1 MYFHVSLP
9 AIAPCHRHNCCC
21 AGSLQPAS
29 LIQFIL
35 PRSKELFFHW
45 ASADEASNACYA
57 WSFYNCRWEDW
68 RFAPWL
74 AALCMVDKPSSV
86 QLGFSKNMGHGTS
99 SQLSFWITTWMQT
112 CMSCWSQ
119 QQASAAQ
126 FPQKSRRRFPRA
138 KTSHLVW
145 KCPTGSVPQTK
156 SGLTSPVGLQ

>member
-1 MYFHVSLP
+1 MCHCQPLLL
-9 AIAPCHRHNCCC
+9 AIAIIAVVQDPCSQHRWSSSSCRDRRSCF
-21 AGSLQPAS
+21 SLGQRWWS
-29 LIQFIL
+29 LKCMLCLKFLQL
-35 PRSKELFFHW
+35 PMRRLTFCSLTRRPLHGGQAIK
-45 ASADEASNACYA
+45 C
-57 WSFYNCRWEDW
+57 
-68 RFAPWL
+68 
-74 AALCMVDKPSSV
+74 SV
-86 QLGFSKNMGHGTS
+86 GFSKNMGHGTS

-112 CMSCWSQ
+112 CRSCWSQ